1 MLIPS
6 TFSIVGFDPVGPAWG
21 IAVASKFPAV
31 GAVVPWAKAGSGA
44 VATQSFANTTF
55 GPGGLEKMAS
65 GTPAGASLEELL
77 SGDEGREHRQVGMV
91 DPLGAAA
98 TFTGAD
104 CMPWAGGKTG
114 RHFAVQGNILT
125 GPEVVEAMAAT
136 FVQARGDLPD
146 RLLAALTAGDRSGGD
161 RRGRQSAA
169 ILVVKAG
176 AGYGGFN
183 DRWIDYRVDDHPAPV
198 ERLAELLELHRLYF
212 EKSAPEDRLAL
223 QGDVVMHLKEILTR
237 LGLYT
242 GAATGELDPVAS
254 KALEAFIGNDNF
266 EDRTDFKQGWIDR
279 PVYEFLLRK
288 HAPRSGPQPDPVQE
302 H

>member
-31 GAVVPWAKAGSGA
+31 GAVVPWAQAGTGA
-44 VATQSFANTTF
+44 VATQSFANTAF
-55 GPGGLEKMAS
+55 GPGGLGKMAS
-65 GTPAGASLEELL
+65 GMPAGAALEELL
-77 SGDEGREHRQVGMV
+77 SDDDGREHRQVGMI
-91 DPLGAAA
+91 DSLGAAA

-104 CMPWAGGKTG
+104 CMPWAGGKIGT
-114 RHFAVQGNILT
+114 HFAAQGNILT
-125 GPEVVEAMAAT
+125 GPEVVEAMAAS
-136 FVQARGDLPD
+136 FAQAQGDLPN
-146 RLLAALTAGDRSGGD
+146 RLLAVLAAGDRAGGD

-223 QGDVVMHLKEILTR
+223 QGDVVIHLKGILMR
-237 LGLYT
+237 LGLYA
-242 GAATGELDPVAS
+242 GASTPMLDPAAS
-254 KALEAFIGNDNF
+254 KALEAFIGNENF
-266 EDRTDFKQGWIDR
+266 EDRTDFKHGWIDR

-288 HAPRSGPQPDPVQE
+288 HSPRSGPQA
-302 H
+302 